1 MNFVINRDLF
11 LSNLN
16 DVSKAMSN
24 KPQQPVASGIKI
36 DVKENEIS
44 LLATNSEI
52 AIQAIIPLTAQL
64 TIEKTGTVVLPGK
77 YLLDIVKKSEA
88 KDIKVTKF
96 ESNVVKIIAGR
107 SEVTM
112 NTLDIEAFPI
122 VNLDRNGVELSI
134 DVMNLK
140 QIIKKTAFAAGN
152 QDEQLVLTGVN
163 AVTNGNKLEVVAT
176 DRYRLAKKH
185 IIFPNELEKISVIFP
200 SKSLDDLN
208 KILDDS
214 EDIVNINISSAKAVF
229 TFKNITFRTR
239 LIKGAFPNTD
249 AIIPHDFITKIKFNK
264 QDLMA
269 TIDRASL
276 FVAQDSASII
286 KLALNK
292 DGNVLISSVNNEIG
306 SVEETIKPISCS
318 DIIPFQTAFSYRYL
332 LDSIRAFDSNE
343 IVISFTGEIRPF
355 VLTGEYDI
363 NYIQLIVPVRA

>member
-16 DVSKAMSN
+16 DVSKALST
-24 KPQQPVASGIKI
+24 KPQQPVAAGIKI
-36 DVKENEIS
+36 EVKNDSIT
-44 LLATNSEI
+44 LVATNSEI
-52 AIQAIIPLTAQL
+52 AIQAIIPSTAQL
-64 TIEKTGTVVLPGK
+64 LIEDTGTVILPGK

-88 KDIKVTKF
+88 KDIKVSLF
-96 ESNVVKIIAGR
+96 ETNVVKILAGR

-112 NTLDIEAFPI
+112 NTLDSDAFPL
-122 VNLDRNGVELSI
+122 VNFDANGVDLSI
-134 DVMNLK
+134 DVLNLK
-140 QIIKKTAFAAGN
+140 QIIKKTAFAAGST
-152 QDEQLVLTGVN
+152 DEQLVLTGVN
-163 AVTNGNKLEVVAT
+163 AVTKGNKLEVVAT

-185 IIFPNELEKISVIFP
+185 IIFPNDLEKISVIFP

-214 EDIVNINISSAKAVF
+214 DELVKINISSTKAIF
-229 TFKNITFRTR
+229 EFKNITFRTR

-249 AIIPHDFITKIKFNK
+249 AIIPHEFITTIRFNK

-269 TIDRASL
+269 TIDRAAL
-276 FVAQDSASII
+276 FVAQDSSSII

-292 DGNVLISSVNNEIG
+292 DGIVLISSVSNEIG

-318 DIIPFQTAFSYRYL
+318 DVVPFQTAFSYRYL
-332 LDSIRAFDSNE
+332 LDSIRALDSNE
-343 IVISFTGEIRPF
+343 INISFTGEIKPF

-363 NYIQLIVPVRA
+363 NYIQLIVPVRV

>member
-24 KPQQPVASGIKI
+24 KPQQPVATGIKI
-36 DVKENEIS
+36 EAKEDCLI
-44 LLATNSEI
+44 LIATNSEI
-52 AIQAIIPLTAQL
+52 AIQAIIPVTTQL
-64 TIEKTGTVVLPGK
+64 SIEECGCFVLPGK
-77 YLLDIVKKSEA
+77 YLLEIVKKSES

-96 ESNVVKIIAGR
+96 ESNVVKIVAGR
-107 SEVTM
+107 SEITM
-112 NTLDIEAFPI
+112 NTLDVDAFPI

-134 DVMNLK
+134 DVLNLK
-140 QIIKKTAFAAGN
+140 QIIKKTSFAAGN

-163 AVTNGNKLEVVAT
+163 VVTSGNKLEVVAT

-214 EDIVNINISSAKAVF
+214 EDIVNVNISSTKAIF
-229 TFKNITFRTR
+229 NYKNITFRTR

-249 AIIPHDFITKIKFNK
+249 AIIPHEFITKIKFNK

-276 FVAQDSASII
+276 FVSQEVTSII

-292 DGNVLISSVNNEIG
+292 DGNVLISSISNEIG
-306 SVEETIKPISCS
+306 SVEEIIKPVSCS
-318 DIIPFQTAFSYRYL
+318 DIVPFQTAFSYRYL
-332 LDSIRAFDSNE
+332 LDSIKALDSNE
-343 IVISFTGEIRPF
+343 IIISFTGEIKPF

-363 NYIQLIVPVRA
+363 NYIQLIVPVRV